1 MTPQHARVIA
11 DFLIADLEGEVATTT
26 RVLDAVPADHL
37 DYAPD
42 AKSKNALDL
51 IRHIAVIDPWFVNCI
66 ADGAFG
72 PSGPENAESGIMT
85 PADGAAKYKEG
96 LTAALARVR
105 ALPDEKLAEEI
116 DFFGMMKMAAVATLA
131 LMIKHSVHHRG
142 QLSAYLRAMGG
153 KVPGIYGPSGDSEP
167 AAAA

>member
-1 MTPQHARVIA
+1 MSPQQARVIA
-11 DFLIADLEGEVATTT
+11 DFLTADLEGEVATTA
-26 RVLDAVPADHL
+26 RVIEAVPDGRL

-72 PSGPENAESGIMT
+72 SSGAENADSGIMT
-85 PADGAAKYKEG
+85 PADGVAKYKAG

-105 ALPDEKLAEEI
+105 AMSDEKLAEDI
-116 DFFGMMKMAAVATLA
+116 DFFGVMQMPGAALLGV
-131 LMIKHSVHHRG
+131 MIKHSVHHRG
-142 QLSAYLRAMGG
+142 QLSSYLRAMGG
-153 KVPGIYGPSGDSEP
+153 KVPGIYGPSGDSQ
-167 AAAA
+167 

>member
-1 MTPQHARVIA
+1 MSPQQARVIA
-11 DFLIADLEGEVATTT
+11 DFLTADLEGEVATTA
-26 RVLDAVPADHL
+26 RVIEAVPAERL

-42 AKSKNALDL
+42 GKSKNALSL
-51 IRHIAVIDPWFVNCI
+51 IRHIAVIDPWFVNCV

-72 PSGPENAESGIMT
+72 PSAPENEESGIMT

-105 ALPDEKLAEEI
+105 AMSDEKLAEDV
-116 DFFGMMKMAAVATLA
+116 DFFGMMKMPAAA
-131 LMIKHSVHHRG
+131 LLSVMIKHSVHHRG

-153 KVPGIYGPSGDSEP
+153 KVPAIYGPSGDTEQ
-167 AAAA
+167 AASA

>member
-1 MTPQHARVIA
+1 MTPQEARTIA
-11 DFLIADLEGEVATTT
+11 DFLTADIEGEVATTV
-26 RVLDAVPADHL
+26 RVIEAVPADRL

-42 AKSKNALDL
+42 AKSKKALDL
-51 IRHIAVIDPWFVNCI
+51 IRHIAIIDPWFVDCI

-72 PSGPENAESGIMT
+72 ASGKESESGINT
-85 PADGAAKYKEG
+85 PGDGAARYKAG

-105 ALPDEKLAEEI
+105 ALPDEKLAAEV
-116 DFFGMMKMAAVATLA
+116 DFFGVMKVPAAGLLA

-153 KVPGIYGPSGDSEP
+153 KVPGIYGPSGDSQ
-167 AAAA
+167 